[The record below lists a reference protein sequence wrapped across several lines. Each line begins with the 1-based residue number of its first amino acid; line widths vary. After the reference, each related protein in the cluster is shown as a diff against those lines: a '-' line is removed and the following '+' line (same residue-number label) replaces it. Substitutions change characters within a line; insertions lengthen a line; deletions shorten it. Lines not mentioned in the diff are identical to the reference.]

1 MTPVPLISITGLVK
15 SYPAPQ
21 PLRIAN
27 LSVAGDD
34 RVVLSGLDEGAAEMF
49 VHLVTGAALP
59 EEGVVS
65 IAGRDTR
72 AISTDTEW
80 LTSLDQFGIVTRRAV
95 LLDTLSVAANLALPR
110 TLSIDPMPADVRA
123 RAGQDAA
130 DVGLAAGRVDGPVS
144 ALSELERVRLH
155 LARAAANGPRLVL
168 LEHPTA
174 ALDEKAESR
183 TFGETLRA
191 FSTARGFGWVAISND
206 DEFARGAGGKRLRL
220 DTASGKVTPD
230 RRSWLSQLLGNKP

>member
-1 MTPVPLISITGLVK
+1 MTAALIHISGLTK

-27 LSVAGDD
+27 LSVAADD

-72 AISTDTEW
+72 AITTDTEW

-95 LLDTLSVAANLALPR
+95 LLDALSVAANLALPL
-110 TLSIDPMPADVRA
+110 TLSIDPMPAAVRA

-144 ALSELERVRLH
+144 ALSELERLRLL

-174 ALDEKAESR
+174 ALEQKAESR

-191 FSTARGFGWVAISND
+191 FSAARGFGWVAISND
-206 DEFARGAGGKRLRL
+206 DEFATGSGGQRRRL
-220 DTASGKVTPD
+220 DVVSGEVKATD
-230 RRSWLSQLLGNKP
+230 AGWRRWFR